1 MTFFPQERSL
11 TLYEGPMSS
20 SVGNSDPKICFNS
33 TTDVHYQVGG
43 DDDDDDVDDDEA
55 DRDDDNYDDD
65 DDDDDDDLD
74 DDHQLQL
81 RAGTGSHLQSLWG
94 SIALGLSI
102 FGILIVRYL
111 RS

>member
-1 MTFFPQERSL
+1 
-11 TLYEGPMSS
+11 MSS

-43 DDDDDDVDDDEA
+43 DDDDDY
-55 DRDDDNYDDD
+55 DDNYDDD
-65 DDDDDDDLD
+65 DDDDDNYDDG

-102 FGILIVRYL
+102 FGILIVR
-111 RS
+111 